1 MLWMWRLL
9 GRKQKPSLEKESLNL
24 TRSLLRKELPRA
36 GFTKFAFQAIF
47 ISFWQMSETF
57 YMRTLRR
64 FLDSLCLENFGWFY
78 TSLGRAWSSQYMTQW
93 SLNTLATF
101 LTDRKFNNCSD

>member
-1 MLWMWRLL
+1 
-9 GRKQKPSLEKESLNL
+9 
-24 TRSLLRKELPRA
+24 
-36 GFTKFAFQAIF
+36 
-47 ISFWQMSETF
+47 MSETF

-101 LTDRKFNNCSD
+101 LTDRKFNNCSEEQIFRAVITYCRTKADFEQLVPGLTLSCGNYIQYIQSVPRSIKVSNNR